1 MSFIPGCVLFHCYF
15 FALMQNEQSDAE
27 NIMNVVFKCAA
38 LQCETMAK
46 FSIRFVHT
54 GKAAKLHRRE
64 AKYKQTLHGN
74 LTRLGYQF

>member
-1 MSFIPGCVLFHCYF
+1 
-15 FALMQNEQSDAE
+15 MQNEQSVAE
-27 NIMNVVFKCAA
+27 NIMNIVLKCAV
-38 LQCETMAK
+38 LQCEKTMAK
-46 FSIRFVHT
+46 FSIRFVCT